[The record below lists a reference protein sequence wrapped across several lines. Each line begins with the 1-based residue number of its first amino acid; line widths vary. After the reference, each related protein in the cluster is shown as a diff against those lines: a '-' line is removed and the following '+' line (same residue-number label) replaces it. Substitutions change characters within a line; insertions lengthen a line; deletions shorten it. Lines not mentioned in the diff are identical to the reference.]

1 MGNAHD
7 KRLPGYPVNQ
17 PKPTTWHSLKPPPS
31 GCIGAPF
38 DAWRIGAPALP
49 VAACHEK
56 LYSSVLTTTEHRS
69 ALMPITTDD
78 GDVIKAADHAAAIV
92 EGRGKTEYVGTTK
105 LITIRIPM
113 PLAVQLQAMAQKSG
127 KSRNAT
133 IATLL
138 EVGLEEVRERLDE
151 TTLDD
156 LQTIEQEL
164 FTDELHQMAEG

>member
-1 MGNAHD
+1 M
-7 KRLPGYPVNQ
+7 
-17 PKPTTWHSLKPPPS
+17 S
-31 GCIGAPF
+31 
-38 DAWRIGAPALP
+38 
-49 VAACHEK
+49 
-56 LYSSVLTTTEHRS
+56 
-69 ALMPITTDD
+69 ITTDD
-78 GDVIKAADHAAAIV
+78 GEVIKAADHAAAIV
-92 EGRGKTEYVGTTK
+92 EGRGKTEYVGATK

>member
-1 MGNAHD
+1 M
-7 KRLPGYPVNQ
+7 
-17 PKPTTWHSLKPPPS
+17 S
-31 GCIGAPF
+31 F
-38 DAWRIGAPALP
+38 
-49 VAACHEK
+49 
-56 LYSSVLTTTEHRS
+56 
-69 ALMPITTDD
+69 TTDD

-151 TTLDD
+151 STLAD
-156 LQTIEQEL
+156 LQTIETEL
-164 FTDELHQMAEG
+164 FSDESNALGA